1 MQAIKRVL
9 VVSLLLLSVLPLL
22 VGCQKGESDTTKI
35 EATLIEAALKESIA
49 AYNESDFEKCLTY
62 VADLSEEKKTKL
74 MGQLPGFR
82 TITGEVTLRKTENI
96 DIGGS
101 IATADVTGT
110 AQENTLTVEVTFMK
124 QDGIWKVFTDKL
136 IP

>member
-9 VVSLLLLSVLPLL
+9 VVSLLLLSVLLLL

-35 EATLIEAALKESIA
+35 EATLIEATLEESIA
-49 AYNESDFEKCLTY
+49 AYNESKFEKCLTY

-74 MGQLPGFR
+74 MDLLPGLR
-82 TITGEVTLRKTENI
+82 ATTGQVTLGRIENI

-101 IATADVTGT
+101 IARADVTGT
-110 AQENTLTVEVTFMK
+110 AQGEPTTVTVRFMK
-124 QDGIWKVFTDKL
+124 QDGIWKVLTEGML
-136 IP
+136 

>member
-74 MGQLPGFR
+74 MGLLPGLR
-82 TITGEVTLRKTENI
+82 TTTGQVTLVKTENI

-101 IATADVTGT
+101 IAKADVTGT
-110 AQENTLTVEVTFMK
+110 AQGETLTVTVRFMK
-124 QDGIWKVFTDKL
+124 QDGIWKVITEGML
-136 IP
+136 

>member
-35 EATLIEAALKESIA
+35 EATLKESIA

-74 MGQLPGFR
+74 MGLLPGLR
-82 TITGEVTLRKTENI
+82 TTTGQVTLVKTENI

-101 IATADVTGT
+101 IARADVTGT
-110 AQENTLTVEVTFMK
+110 AQGETLTVTVRFMK
-124 QDGIWKVFTDKL
+124 QDGIWKVITEGML
-136 IP
+136 

>member
-9 VVSLLLLSVLPLL
+9 VVSLLLLSVPLLL

-35 EATLIEAALKESIA
+35 EATLIEATLKESIA
-49 AYNESDFEKCLTY
+49 AYNESDFVKCLTY
-62 VADLSEEKKTKL
+62 VADLSEENKTKL
-74 MGQLPGFR
+74 VGLLPELRKTTGQ
-82 TITGEVTLRKTENI
+82 VTLEHTENI

-110 AQENTLTVEVTFMK
+110 AQGETLTVTVRFMK
-124 QDGIWKVFTDKL
+124 QDGIWKVITKGML
-136 IP
+136 

>member
-9 VVSLLLLSVLPLL
+9 VVSLLLLSVPLLL

-35 EATLIEAALKESIA
+35 EATLIEATLKESIA

-74 MGQLPGFR
+74 VGLLPGLR
-82 TITGEVTLRKTENI
+82 ATTGRVTLVKIENI

-110 AQENTLTVEVTFMK
+110 AQGETRTVTVGFKK
-124 QDGIWKVFTDKL
+124 QDGIWRVLTEGML
-136 IP
+136 

>member
-9 VVSLLLLSVLPLL
+9 VVSLLLLSALLLL

-35 EATLIEAALKESIA
+35 EATLIEGTLKEGIA

-74 MGQLPGFR
+74 MGLLPGLR
-82 TITGEVTLRKTENI
+82 ATTGQVTLERIENT

-101 IATADVTGT
+101 IAKADVTGT
-110 AQENTLTVEVTFMK
+110 AQGETLTVTVRFMK
-124 QDGIWKVFTDKL
+124 QDGIWKVITEGML
-136 IP
+136 

>member
-35 EATLIEAALKESIA
+35 EATLKESIA

-74 MGQLPGFR
+74 VGLLPGLR
-82 TITGEVTLRKTENI
+82 TTTGRVTLERIENI

-101 IATADVTGT
+101 IAKADVTGT
-110 AQENTLTVEVTFMK
+110 AQGETLTVTVRFMK
-124 QDGIWKVFTDKL
+124 QDGIWKVITEGML
-136 IP
+136 

>member
-35 EATLIEAALKESIA
+35 EATLIEATLEEGIA

-74 MGQLPGFR
+74 MGLLPGLR
-82 TITGEVTLRKTENI
+82 ATTGRVTLERIENI

-101 IATADVTGT
+101 IAKADVTGT
-110 AQENTLTVEVTFMK
+110 AQGETLTVTVRFMK
-124 QDGIWKVFTDKL
+124 QDGIWKAITEGML
-136 IP
+136 